1 MPGLRI
7 TGGEFRGRKI
17 PIPAHDLRPTS
28 ERARQ
33 AFFNIVALDVPDSRF
48 LDLFAGSGIF
58 ALEALSRGAA
68 SAVAVEQMPRAAT
81 ALKKLATEW
90 QLELQVIEAD
100 VFPALKQLASSEPFS
115 LVYADPPYDFE
126 RYQVLLE
133 RLDAHAT
140 LVPGATVTIEH
151 RRRTEPFRTDR
162 LTRLRL
168 TRTATY
174 GEVAFSLFEAGVEKG
189 AHG

>member
-7 TGGEFRGRKI
+7 TGGELRGRKI
-17 PIPAHDLRPTS
+17 SIPTHDLRPTS

-33 AFFNIVALDVPDSRF
+33 AFFNIVSLDVPDCRF

-81 ALKKLATEW
+81 ALSKLATAWE
-90 QLELQVIEAD
+90 LELQVIEAD
-100 VFPALKQLASSEPFS
+100 VFPALKQLASSAPFN

-133 RLDAHAT
+133 RLDGHAA
-140 LVPGATVTIEH
+140 LAPAATIAIEH

-162 LTRLRL
+162 LTHLRF

-174 GEVAFSLFEAGVEKG
+174 GEVAFSLFEAGTE
-189 AHG
+189 